1 MELKTFPAVID
12 SLVSI
17 RQYIK
22 EVAQEAG
29 LDKKVTYN
37 LLVAV
42 DEIATNIILYGYQ
55 EAEFEGVI
63 DVTIEKI
70 DNRLKVIFEDD
81 AAPFDPTKR
90 ELPDEEYFD
99 LPLDE
104 REIGG
109 LGIYLTING
118 VSEFLYEYVN
128 NRNRNIFIV
137 DIKQQ

>member
-12 SLVSI
+12 SLDSI

-22 EVAQEAG
+22 AVAQEAG
-29 LDKKVTYN
+29 LDKKASYN

-55 EAEFEGVI
+55 EDELEGVI
-63 DVTIEKI
+63 DVTTEKT
-70 DNRLKVIFEDD
+70 DTHLKVVFEDD
-81 AAPFDPTKR
+81 AVPFDPTIR
-90 ELPDEEYFD
+90 ELPDEEDFN

-104 REIGG
+104 RPIGG

-118 VSEFLYEYVN
+118 VSEFLYEYKN

-137 DIKQQ
+137 DIKQ

>member
-1 MELKTFPAVID
+1 
-12 SLVSI
+12 
-17 RQYIK
+17 
-22 EVAQEAG
+22 
-29 LDKKVTYN
+29 
-37 LLVAV
+37 LVAV

-55 EAEFEGVI
+55 EAEFEGII

-90 ELPDEEYFD
+90 ALPDEEYFD

>member
-12 SLVSI
+12 SLDSI

-22 EVAQEAG
+22 AIAQEAG
-29 LDKKVTYN
+29 LDKKASYN

-55 EAEFEGVI
+55 EDELEGVI
-63 DVTIEKI
+63 DVTTEKT
-70 DNRLKVIFEDD
+70 DKHLKVVFEDD
-81 AAPFDPTKR
+81 AVPFDPTIR
-90 ELPDEEYFD
+90 ELPDEEDFN

-104 REIGG
+104 RPIGG

-118 VSEFLYEYVN
+118 VSEFLYEYKN

-137 DIKQQ
+137 EIKQ

>member
-12 SLVSI
+12 SLDSI

-22 EVAQEAG
+22 AVAQEAG
-29 LDKKVTYN
+29 LDKKASYN

-55 EAEFEGVI
+55 EDELEGVI
-63 DVTIEKI
+63 DVTTEKT
-70 DNRLKVIFEDD
+70 DKHLKVVFEDD
-81 AAPFDPTKR
+81 AVPFDPTIR
-90 ELPDEEYFD
+90 ELPDEEDFN

-104 REIGG
+104 RPIGG

-118 VSEFLYEYVN
+118 VSEFLYEYIN

-137 DIKQQ
+137 DIKQ

>member
-12 SLVSI
+12 SLDSI
-17 RQYIK
+17 RQHIK
-22 EVAQEAG
+22 AVAQEAG
-29 LDKKVTYN
+29 LDKKASYN

-55 EAEFEGVI
+55 EAELEGVI
-63 DVTIEKI
+63 DVTTEKT
-70 DNRLKVIFEDD
+70 DNFLKVVFEDD
-81 AAPFDPTKR
+81 SAPFDPTKR
-90 ELPDEEYFD
+90 ELPDEEDFD

-104 REIGG
+104 RPIGG

-118 VSEFLYEYVN
+118 VSEFLYEYIN

-137 DIKQQ
+137 DIKQ

>member
-12 SLVSI
+12 SLDSI

-22 EVAQEAG
+22 AVAQEAG
-29 LDKKVTYN
+29 LDKKASYN

-55 EAEFEGVI
+55 EDELEGVI
-63 DVTIEKI
+63 DVTTEKT
-70 DNRLKVIFEDD
+70 DKHLKVVFEDD
-81 AAPFDPTKR
+81 AVPFDPTIR
-90 ELPDEEYFD
+90 ELPDEEDFN

-104 REIGG
+104 RPIGG

-118 VSEFLYEYVN
+118 VSEFLYEYKN

-137 DIKQQ
+137 DIKQ